1 MAKLTQS
8 GRKTRGHAAEK
19 ETPLAAP
26 HPSYLLWQVSHHSFR
41 ILDEVLAP
49 LELRAR
55 PFAFMLLLR
64 QHGSVS
70 QQELATIAGVDP
82 STVVTIMDAME
93 RAGLAERRRNPEDR
107 RAYRLFLTPHGESML
122 SRAEQHL
129 AQYEERLLQPLSER
143 ERKSLVRL
151 LTKVLEAR

>member
-1 MAKLTQS
+1 MAKLIQS
-8 GRKTRGHAAEK
+8 GGKPQGRDADK
-19 ETPLAAP
+19 ETPLAEP
-26 HPSYLLWQVSHHSFR
+26 HPSYLLWQVSHHSFH

-49 LELRAR
+49 IALRAR

-70 QQELATIAGVDP
+70 QQELASIAGVDP

-107 RAYRLFLTPHGESML
+107 RAYRLFLTPRGETML
-122 SRAEQHL
+122 ARAEQHL
-129 AQYEERLLQPLSER
+129 TQYEERLLEPLSER

-151 LTKVLEAR
+151 LTKVLAAR